1 MTVSQL
7 CKNKRI
13 YKILCASFFAIL
25 MIISFNS
32 FGSDVSSIP
41 YQWSPLK
48 KIIVLRHEQAESKM
62 KLTTQQVDSLI
73 DYLKTL
79 DSRDLSRLQKLQK
92 VLPKTTLELLF
103 AIQAR
108 GLDKNE
114 ADKMAVYLKQV
125 PNEYHVKNLAAFDEN
140 TSHIIGREWHDIDYS
155 DEGMT
160 WEGQKEKYSSYGI
173 TNFKTLD
180 NLKKFFPVESKLPY
194 FDQTYR

>member
-1 MTVSQL
+1 
-7 CKNKRI
+7 
-13 YKILCASFFAIL
+13 
-25 MIISFNS
+25 MIVNFNCFGHDISS
-32 FGSDVSSIP
+32 MP

-48 KIIVLRHEQAESKM
+48 KIMVLRHEQVESKM
-62 KLTTQQVDSLI
+62 KLTAQQIDTLI

-103 AIQAR
+103 AIQSR

-114 ADKMAVYLKQV
+114 AEKMAIYLKQMH
-125 PNEYHVKNLAAFDEN
+125 NEYHIKNITAFDEN
-140 TSHIIGREWHDIDYS
+140 TSHIIGREWQDIDYS
-155 DEGMT
+155 GEGLT
-160 WEGQKEKYSSYGI
+160 WEGQKAKYASYGI